1 MKRETLL
8 NKLILDLAEMIA
20 LLGKDPSCR
29 WAKKFESDLI
39 AAKSVALS
47 PIDPNAYAS
56 LSASIRS
63 VYGGVGS
70 FNDYVA
76 GCYDPDTGR
85 YTPFEWSDRLDQ
97 LSTTVFDGA
106 LALVAS
112 QTK

>member
-56 LSASIRS
+56 LSASISDDEMLAIRTYLQQQRALGHDAFKAM
-63 VYGGVGS
+63 VEAKTRR
-70 FNDYVA
+70 FA
-76 GCYDPDTGR
+76 GIRPAHR
-85 YTPFEWSDRLDQ
+85 PRR
-97 LSTTVFDGA
+97 
-106 LALVAS
+106 
-112 QTK
+112 K